1 MDSGVPRTPT
11 TKTAQE
17 PSRRARVV
25 PLLARR
31 SPADKAADDLGQPMT
46 LLHEVPAKD
55 ASSTEARR
63 AHTAASVF
71 HQLLAPLAGGT
82 AFSLLV
88 GPDGRPYAALL
99 LGFVSFFLAA
109 LLLGPERRWA
119 PLLPFMAMASR
130 FAAPLL
136 GLVIL
141 ASVSLL
147 AQMPH
152 VGPLQ
157 FAGAFGATILFEG
170 VGSWGLQ
177 RYIARERKTRVAVIG
192 SAEVATSLARELAL
206 SGADK
211 YVVVGRIAGLP
222 EGPSE
227 VRDEVPTLGELRNIG
242 SLVPRHKIDLL
253 VMTGEVP
260 RLEVFNEIAA
270 ACLHLPVRL
279 HELSGFYED
288 VFGHV
293 PVAEINASWFQYI
306 MHPRYRSAPPAS
318 KRALDLFI
326 AVVAGIAA
334 LPLMLLFVLMIRRDG
349 GPVLFKQLRI
359 GEGGR
364 PFTVYKLR
372 TMRVGAP
379 SAAQWASADDPRVT
393 SIGRFLR
400 RTHLDEM
407 PQLINVLKGEM
418 SVVGPRPEQPEFVER
433 LEAWVP
439 YYTRRHLVKPGIT
452 GWAQVRCGYAGSD
465 VGSAWKLCHDLYYL
479 KHRSMS
485 LDLVIL
491 GETIRTLV
499 ADRQYSVEPKNV
511 SFILN
516 SDWIQAEPPTSPASA
531 VSS

>member
-1 MDSGVPRTPT
+1 
-11 TKTAQE
+11 
-17 PSRRARVV
+17 
-25 PLLARR
+25 
-31 SPADKAADDLGQPMT
+31 MT
-46 LLHEVPAKD
+46 LLPDVSPSDSKAAE
-55 ASSTEARR
+55 ASRAR
-63 AHTAASVF
+63 AAASAF

-88 GPDGRPYAALL
+88 GPDGRPYSALL
-99 LGFVSFFLAA
+99 LGFLSFFLAA
-109 LLLGPERRWA
+109 LVVGRERRWA
-119 PLLPFMAMASR
+119 PLLPFMATASR
-130 FAAPLL
+130 FAAPFL
-136 GLVIL
+136 GVVIL
-141 ASVSLL
+141 TVFALIARMPEFGVASL
-147 AQMPH
+147 
-152 VGPLQ
+152 
-157 FAGAFGATILFEG
+157 AGAFAATTLFEA
-170 VGSWGLQ
+170 VGSWGLT
-177 RYIARERKTRVAVIG
+177 RYVARAPKTRVAVIG

-211 YVVVGRIAGLP
+211 YVVVGRIAGTP
-222 EGPSE
+222 EGPAE

-242 SLVPRHKIDLL
+242 SLVPRYKIDLL

-260 RLEVFNEIAA
+260 RLDVFNEIAT

-306 MHPRYRSAPPAS
+306 MHPRYRSTPPPS
-318 KRALDLFI
+318 KRVLDLT
-326 AVVAGIAA
+326 VAALAGLAS
-334 LPLMLLFVLMIRRDG
+334 LPLMALFVLLIRRDG

-379 SAAQWASADDPRVT
+379 SAAQWAAADDPRVT
-393 SIGRFLR
+393 PIGRFLR

-418 SVVGPRPEQPEFVER
+418 SIVGPRPEQPEFVER

-479 KHRSMS
+479 KHRSLR

-491 GETIRTLV
+491 GETVRTLV
-499 ADRQYSVEPKNV
+499 ADRQYTVEPKNV

-516 SDWIQAEPPTSPASA
+516 SDWIQTEQPAPA
-531 VSS
+531 TATASS

>member
-1 MDSGVPRTPT
+1 
-11 TKTAQE
+11 
-17 PSRRARVV
+17 
-25 PLLARR
+25 
-31 SPADKAADDLGQPMT
+31 MT
-46 LLHEVPAKD
+46 LLHEVTAKD
-55 ASSTEARR
+55 TPAAD
-63 AHTAASVF
+63 AAGMQAAASIF
-71 HQLLAPLAGGT
+71 HQLLAPVAGAT

-88 GPDGRPYAALL
+88 GPEGRPYAALL

-109 LLLGPERRWA
+109 LLLGRERRWA

-136 GLVIL
+136 GLILL
-141 ASVSLL
+141 ASFALL
-147 AQMPH
+147 TQMPH
-152 VGPLQ
+152 VGLVQ
-157 FAGAFGATILFEG
+157 FAGAFAATTLFEA
-170 VGSWGLQ
+170 VGSWGLS
-177 RYIARERKTRVAVIG
+177 RYLARERKTRVAVIG

-206 SGADK
+206 SGADR
-211 YVVVGRIAGLP
+211 YVVVGRIAGVP

-227 VRDEVPTLGELRNIG
+227 LRDEVPTLGELRNIG
-242 SLVPRHKIDLL
+242 SLVPRYKIDLL

-306 MHPRYRSAPPAS
+306 MHPRYRSSPPAS
-318 KRALDLFI
+318 KRALDLVI
-326 AVVAGIAA
+326 AMVAGVAS
-334 LPLMLLFVLMIRRDG
+334 LPLMLLFVLLIRRDG

-372 TMRVGAP
+372 TMRIGAP
-379 SAAQWASADDPRVT
+379 TAALWAAADDPRVT
-393 SIGRFLR
+393 PIGRFLR

-479 KHRSMS
+479 KHRSLG

-516 SDWIQAEPPTSPASA
+516 SDWIPAEQSAPATAASR
-531 VSS
+531 